1 MLFLRSN
8 QGRPPMTS
16 TSKALLTALFIL
28 SLAIE
33 LSYTLG
39 VYTRQYVMPVVIY
52 CGVAMYH
59 YGMQAWDILTAQE
72 VSINITG
79 CNNPLT

>member
-1 MLFLRSN
+1 MS
-8 QGRPPMTS
+8 S
-16 TSKALLTALFIL
+16 TTKALLTALFIL

-79 CNNPLT
+79 CNKGLTRGFA